1 MNILNRMSRDSH
13 RYKNKHS
20 VLRMLEH
27 RVQNSEFNSVQ
38 ILELNEN
45 NFEKLNDDGQN
56 SLMASR
62 AVATPSIPS
71 ILLRLGG
78 NAHAFTSGCHGRLI
92 AAAPAH
98 FL

>member
-1 MNILNRMSRDSH
+1 MSRDSH

-27 RVQNSEFNSVQ
+27 RLQNSDFNSVQ
-38 ILELNEN
+38 ILEFNRN
-45 NFEKLNDDGQN
+45 NFEKLDDSQS
-56 SLMASR
+56 SLMVSR